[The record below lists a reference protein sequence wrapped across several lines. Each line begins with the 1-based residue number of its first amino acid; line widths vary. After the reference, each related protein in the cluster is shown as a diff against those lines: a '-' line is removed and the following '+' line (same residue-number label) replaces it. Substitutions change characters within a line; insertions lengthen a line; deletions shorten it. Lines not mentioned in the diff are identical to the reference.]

1 MLHRHEHLRHYHPK
15 HDRDA
20 VQERVCAGDTRRN
33 LRRLADNVRG
43 RHETMMGSINDPV
56 DGKSVASTLFASVL
70 VYAVCESSGGRMD
83 EADDDGVIGVL
94 GVLFRTGVVEFEA
107 EGGAVGVECG
117 GRGRGSMEWSVL
129 SAFLYTSGGF
139 VMHMYGT
146 VNDERRGM
154 KGTCVSAICARIL

>member
-1 MLHRHEHLRHYHPK
+1 
-15 HDRDA
+15 
-20 VQERVCAGDTRRN
+20 
-33 LRRLADNVRG
+33 
-43 RHETMMGSINDPV
+43 MMGSINDPV

-107 EGGAVGVECG
+107 ERGAVGVECG

-129 SAFLYTSGGF
+129 LAFLYTSGGF